1 VDNETEWA
9 RHSPGLAAMSFHLR
23 SDDDQAGRDDEKLFS
38 TPQARDWKG
47 VPGDTYNS
55 HNLARDISR
64 LVAEEPDVLLLPAP
78 RAIRGGSATETLNLL
93 QPIPEQTEKL
103 PMLPTPRAIRGGS
116 ATETLNLLQ
125 PIPEQTE
132 KLPMLPTPT
141 AEEALTLFPTPGASD
156 GNGGKS
162 PKDLSA
168 TTRASGAKRQVCLP
182 EAVKLLP
189 TPQSRD
195 ATGGKP
201 AAVERGRGY
210 GANMNDVAAAGLFD
224 QGGDDPLL
232 PTPMAKEIGLSPEQF
247 DSWADRLKGKGYNG
261 NGRGKSLAVEV
272 QRFKLTDAVLDKDLG
287 ENVDDILPTPK
298 THQLG
303 DCPSER
309 ERNSPDLAAV
319 THHFPVEEQPQAIP
333 VLWGKYD
340 PAVRRWE
347 KLTRP
352 APIPTEPNKN
362 GNPRLAAPFSE
373 WMMGW
378 PEGWVTDPEIG
389 LPRTAQ
395 LKIIGNGVCPQ
406 QAYSAI
412 TELLSIHASEEK
424 MIQ

>member
-1 VDNETEWA
+1 MATGGHVLIKAVLENTGQRSLLDIVKLLAIESGELKVKLLPTPRVSDSKGVDNETEWA

-55 HNLARDISR
+55 H
-64 LVAEEPDVLLLPAP
+64 
-78 RAIRGGSATETLNLL
+78 
-93 QPIPEQTEKL
+93 K
-103 PMLPTPRAIRGGS
+103 
-116 ATETLNLLQ
+116 
-125 PIPEQTE
+125 
-132 KLPMLPTPT
+132 
-141 AEEALTLFPTPGASD
+141 
-156 GNGGKS
+156 
-162 PKDLSA
+162 
-168 TTRASGAKRQVCLP
+168 
-182 EAVKLLP
+182 
-189 TPQSRD
+189 
-195 ATGGKP
+195 
-201 AAVERGRGY
+201 
-210 GANMNDVAAAGLFD
+210 
-224 QGGDDPLL
+224 
-232 PTPMAKEIGLSPEQF
+232 
-247 DSWADRLKGKGYNG
+247 
-261 NGRGKSLAVEV
+261 
-272 QRFKLTDAVLDKDLG
+272 
-287 ENVDDILPTPK
+287 
-298 THQLG
+298 
-303 DCPSER
+303 
-309 ERNSPDLAAV
+309 AV

-333 VLWGKYD
+333 VLWGKYE

-412 TELLSIHASEEK
+412 TELLSIHASEER

>member
-1 VDNETEWA
+1 MDLLPTPGARDGERGPHSDQAVLENTGQRSLLDIVKLLAIESGELKVKLLPTPRVSDSKGVDNETEWA

-64 LVAEEPDVLLLPAP
+64 LVAEEPDVLLLPTP
-78 RAIRGGSATETLNLL
+78 RATRGGSSTETLNLL

-103 PMLPTPRAIRGGS
+103 PMLPTPKAHDGVFGRPRTSGRPIEKS
-116 ATETLNLLQ
+116 THLQ
-125 PIPEQTE
+125 TIVT
-132 KLPMLPTPT
+132 
-141 AEEALTLFPTPGASD
+141 
-156 GNGGKS
+156 
-162 PKDLSA
+162 
-168 TTRASGAKRQVCLP
+168 
-182 EAVKLLP
+182 LLP
-189 TPQSRD
+189 TARASWFASGSQ
-195 ATGGKP
+195 ATHP
-201 AAVERGRGY
+201 
-210 GANMNDVAAAGLFD
+210 
-224 QGGDDPLL
+224 
-232 PTPMAKEIGLSPEQF
+232 
-247 DSWADRLKGKGYNG
+247 NG
-261 NGRGKSLAVEV
+261 TRKEV

-287 ENVDDILPTPK
+287 ENVDDISPTPK
-298 THQLG
+298 THQRG

-333 VLWGKYD
+333 VLWGKYE
-340 PAVRRWE
+340 PTVRRWE

-389 LPRTAQ
+389 LPRTDQ

-424 MIQ
+424 IQ

>member
-1 VDNETEWA
+1 MLDIVKL
-9 RHSPGLAAMSFHLR
+9 LAIESGELKV
-23 SDDDQAGRDDEKLFS
+23 KL
-38 TPQARDWKG
+38 
-47 VPGDTYNS
+47 
-55 HNLARDISR
+55 
-64 LVAEEPDVLLLPAP
+64 
-78 RAIRGGSATETLNLL
+78 
-93 QPIPEQTEKL
+93 
-103 PMLPTPRAIRGGS
+103 LPTPVTQDGNGHQQDPAADVGHNGRSVSLSDVVSRLPDGEGP
-116 ATETLNLLQ
+116 LMLL
-125 PIPEQTE
+125 
-132 KLPMLPTPT
+132 
-141 AEEALTLFPTPGASD
+141 PTPGASD

-168 TTRASGAKRQVCLP
+168 TIRASGAKRQVCLP

-189 TPQSRD
+189 TPQ
-195 ATGGKP
+195 A
-201 AAVERGRGY
+201 
-210 GANMNDVAAAGLFD
+210 FD
-224 QGGDDPLL
+224 
-232 PTPMAKEIGLSPEQF
+232 
-247 DSWADRLKGKGYNG
+247 Y
-261 NGRGKSLAVEV
+261 
-272 QRFKLTDAVLDKDLG
+272 KDLG
-287 ENVDDILPTPK
+287 ENVDNILPTPK
-298 THQLG
+298 THQRG
-303 DCPSER
+303 DCPSGR

-333 VLWGKYD
+333 VLWGKYE

-412 TELLSIHASEEK
+412 TELLSIHASEER

>member
-1 VDNETEWA
+1 MLKPIAVWNPEKEIWEKENPSSSKQWVLFSATFPTSGMMRGGKLFPLPQSVPPTAETE
-9 RHSPGLAAMSFHLR
+9 SS
-23 SDDDQAGRDDEKLFS
+23 S
-38 TPQARDWKG
+38 TPIPEECFHTPEPLLTHRTKDRIPGASLPDWATRSSGELK
-47 VPGDTYNS
+47 VK
-55 HNLARDISR
+55 
-64 LVAEEPDVLLLPAP
+64 LLPTP
-78 RAIRGGSATETLNLL
+78 RATRGGSATETLNLL

-103 PMLPTPRAIRGGS
+103 PMLPAHEGRVDDRPDFSTTKARRA
-116 ATETLNLLQ
+116 A
-125 PIPEQTE
+125 PA
-132 KLPMLPTPT
+132 

-168 TTRASGAKRQVCLP
+168 TIRASGAKRQVCLP

-189 TPQSRD
+189 TPSAADGVGGRYNSQGHQS
-195 ATGGKP
+195 
-201 AAVERGRGY
+201 
-210 GANMNDVAAAGLFD
+210 
-224 QGGDDPLL
+224 
-232 PTPMAKEIGLSPEQF
+232 
-247 DSWADRLKGKGYNG
+247 
-261 NGRGKSLAVEV
+261 
-272 QRFKLTDAVLDKDLG
+272 
-287 ENVDDILPTPK
+287 
-298 THQLG
+298 
-303 DCPSER
+303 
-309 ERNSPDLAAV
+309 

-333 VLWGKYD
+333 VLWGKYE

-347 KLTRP
+347 KLTRS

-412 TELLSIHASEEK
+412 TELLSIHASEER

>member
-1 VDNETEWA
+1 LWFSASKQESHRAVALVLITGMNDTSRKDVKVMDLLPTPGARDGDRGPRSDQAVLENTGQRSLLDIVKLLAIESGELKVKLLPTPRVSDSKGVDNETEWA

-38 TPQARDWKG
+38 APQARDWKG

-64 LVAEEPDVLLLPAP
+64 LVAEEDVLLLPTP
-78 RAIRGGSATETLNLL
+78 RATRGGSATETLNLL

-103 PMLPTPRAIRGGS
+103 PMLPTP
-116 ATETLNLLQ
+116 
-125 PIPEQTE
+125 
-132 KLPMLPTPT
+132 K
-141 AEEALTLFPTPGASD
+141 ASD
-156 GNGGKS
+156 GVFGRPRTSGRPIEKS
-162 PKDLSA
+162 THLQTIVTLLP
-168 TTRASGAKRQVCLP
+168 TQRASGFASDSQATHPNGTRKSGSTLN
-182 EAVKLLP
+182 EAVALP
-189 TPQSRD
+189 
-195 ATGGKP
+195 
-201 AAVERGRGY
+201 
-210 GANMNDVAAAGLFD
+210 
-224 QGGDDPLL
+224 
-232 PTPMAKEIGLSPEQF
+232 
-247 DSWADRLKGKGYNG
+247 
-261 NGRGKSLAVEV
+261 
-272 QRFKLTDAVLDKDLG
+272 DAVLDKDLG
-287 ENVDDILPTPK
+287 ENVDNILPTPK
-298 THQLG
+298 THQRG

-333 VLWGKYD
+333 VLWGKYE

>member
-1 VDNETEWA
+1 MLKPIAVWNPEKEIWEKENPSSSKQWVLFSATFPTSGMMRGGKLFPLPQSVPPTAETESSSTPIPEECFHTPEPLLT

-23 SDDDQAGRDDEKLFS
+23 SDDDLVRQDGE
-38 TPQARDWKG
+38 
-47 VPGDTYNS
+47 
-55 HNLARDISR
+55 
-64 LVAEEPDVLLLPAP
+64 VAEEDVLLLP
-78 RAIRGGSATETLNLL
+78 
-93 QPIPEQTEKL
+93 
-103 PMLPTPRAIRGGS
+103 TPRAHEGVVDDRPDFTKVDRTVS
-116 ATETLNLLQ
+116 
-125 PIPEQTE
+125 
-132 KLPMLPTPT
+132 
-141 AEEALTLFPTPGASD
+141 EELTLFPTPGASD

-168 TTRASGAKRQVCLP
+168 TIRASGAKRQVCLP

-189 TPQSRD
+189 TPSAADGVGGRYNSQGHQS
-195 ATGGKP
+195 
-201 AAVERGRGY
+201 
-210 GANMNDVAAAGLFD
+210 
-224 QGGDDPLL
+224 
-232 PTPMAKEIGLSPEQF
+232 
-247 DSWADRLKGKGYNG
+247 
-261 NGRGKSLAVEV
+261 
-272 QRFKLTDAVLDKDLG
+272 
-287 ENVDDILPTPK
+287 
-298 THQLG
+298 
-303 DCPSER
+303 
-309 ERNSPDLAAV
+309 

-333 VLWGKYD
+333 VLWGKYE

-347 KLTRP
+347 KLTRS

>member
-1 VDNETEWA
+1 MDLLPTPGARDGERGPHSDQAVLENTGQRSLLDIVKLLAIESGELKVKLLPTPRVSDSKGVDNETEWA

-47 VPGDTYNS
+47 VPGDTYDS

-64 LVAEEPDVLLLPAP
+64 LVAEEPDVLLLPTP
-78 RAIRGGSATETLNLL
+78 RATRGGSPTETLNLL

-103 PMLPTPRAIRGGS
+103 PMLPTPKAHDGVFGRPRTSGRPIEKSTHLQTIVTLLPTARASWFASGS
-116 ATETLNLLQ
+116 QATHPNGTRKSGSILNEAVAL
-125 PIPEQTE
+125 
-132 KLPMLPTPT
+132 LPTPT
-141 AEEALTLFPTPGASD
+141 E
-156 GNGGKS
+156 
-162 PKDLSA
+162 
-168 TTRASGAKRQVCLP
+168 
-182 EAVKLLP
+182 
-189 TPQSRD
+189 
-195 ATGGKP
+195 
-201 AAVERGRGY
+201 
-210 GANMNDVAAAGLFD
+210 
-224 QGGDDPLL
+224 
-232 PTPMAKEIGLSPEQF
+232 F

-298 THQLG
+298 THQRG

-333 VLWGKYD
+333 VLWGKYE
-340 PAVRRWE
+340 PTVRRWE

-424 MIQ
+424 IQ

>member
-1 VDNETEWA
+1 MKLSGHAIRPAWPPCRST
-9 RHSPGLAAMSFHLR
+9 SAAMTMTSGTRIGAPRRNAGSVPTALEVTRSALVLR
-23 SDDDQAGRDDEKLFS
+23 AHEGRVDDRPDFS
-38 TPQARDWKG
+38 TTKARR
-47 VPGDTYNS
+47 
-55 HNLARDISR
+55 A
-64 LVAEEPDVLLLPAP
+64 APA
-78 RAIRGGSATETLNLL
+78 
-93 QPIPEQTEKL
+93 
-103 PMLPTPRAIRGGS
+103 
-116 ATETLNLLQ
+116 
-125 PIPEQTE
+125 
-132 KLPMLPTPT
+132 

-168 TTRASGAKRQVCLP
+168 TIRASGAKRQVCLP

-189 TPQSRD
+189 TPQ
-195 ATGGKP
+195 A
-201 AAVERGRGY
+201 
-210 GANMNDVAAAGLFD
+210 FD
-224 QGGDDPLL
+224 C
-232 PTPMAKEIGLSPEQF
+232 
-247 DSWADRLKGKGYNG
+247 
-261 NGRGKSLAVEV
+261 
-272 QRFKLTDAVLDKDLG
+272 KDLG
-287 ENVDDILPTPK
+287 ENVDNILPTPK
-298 THQLG
+298 THQRG

-309 ERNSPDLAAV
+309 ECNSPDLAAV

-333 VLWGKYD
+333 VLWGKYE

-362 GNPRLAAPFSE
+362 GNPRLAAPFPE

-412 TELLSIHASEEK
+412 TELLSIHASEER